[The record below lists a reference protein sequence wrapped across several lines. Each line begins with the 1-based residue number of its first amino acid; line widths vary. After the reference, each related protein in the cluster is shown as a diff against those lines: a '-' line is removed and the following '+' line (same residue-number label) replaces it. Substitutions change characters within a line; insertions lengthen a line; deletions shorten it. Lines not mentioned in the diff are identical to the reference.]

1 MPALQFS
8 LYHMRALCLEFS
20 TKLTIISPKKMI
32 PNIPGLAVE
41 MPLNIQKVKFHELV
55 SSISEPPDGMLIMGN
70 DRIPIHKTYLSFY
83 SDFFKTMFQ
92 SKFKEGRGDEIE
104 LEEVEYG
111 EMLELLSV
119 IYPSAAP
126 ITGWP

>member
-1 MPALQFS
+1 
-8 LYHMRALCLEFS
+8 
-20 TKLTIISPKKMI
+20 
-32 PNIPGLAVE
+32 
-41 MPLNIQKVKFHELV
+41 
-55 SSISEPPDGMLIMGN
+55 
-70 DRIPIHKTYLSFY
+70 
-83 SDFFKTMFQ
+83 MFQ